1 MTYARK
7 IAEEDANASAAILE
21 EDLNQD
27 DAHHQLPLAPPSFDH
42 FVKTEFTFGLSLA
55 TLLQLK

>member
-42 FVKTEFTFGLSLA
+42 FV
-55 TLLQLK
+55 